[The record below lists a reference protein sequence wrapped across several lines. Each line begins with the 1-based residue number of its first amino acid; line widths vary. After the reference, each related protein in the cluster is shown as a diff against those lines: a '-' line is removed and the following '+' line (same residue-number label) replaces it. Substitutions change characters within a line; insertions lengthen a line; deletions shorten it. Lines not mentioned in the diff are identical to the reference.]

1 MVKKLLLFCILSFAF
16 LKAEVLTYTAYSTK
30 SQADAD
36 ALAIA
41 GVAKQISVHVK
52 ASSIYKQ
59 AEIQNEK
66 DSHIGSFFLS
76 EKNLSTDLELK
87 GVRVIQGEKKGDT
100 FSATATLDLDV
111 LTAAIAREMQK
122 IQKEIS
128 SKETKASSL
137 ISEFRYQQALKILE
151 DVKMLSK
158 RYATY
163 IKEHEFYKPLP
174 AVLELK
180 SQYSEILNRIESE
193 LRDIEIVVNKNSDL
207 QLQNNRPFIFSVIV
221 KKKDKPVPDF
231 SVYVSHKNKVFNIF
245 NKFNLKVFI

>member
-111 LTAAIAREMQK
+111 LTQSRR
-122 IQKEIS
+122 
-128 SKETKASSL
+128 L
-137 ISEFRYQQALKILE
+137 
-151 DVKMLSK
+151 VK
-158 RYATY
+158 
-163 IKEHEFYKPLP
+163 
-174 AVLELK
+174 
-180 SQYSEILNRIESE
+180 
-193 LRDIEIVVNKNSDL
+193 
-207 QLQNNRPFIFSVIV
+207 
-221 KKKDKPVPDF
+221 
-231 SVYVSHKNKVFNIF
+231 
-245 NKFNLKVFI
+245 